1 MVSINNFTN
10 GHYRFYDMKINKLKK
25 INLAQFYIQL
35 ITAILFA
42 YLSIRDADVVKMLIA
57 VLLVS
62 QWSLGYWRHKIVRR
76 RIKRW

>member
-1 MVSINNFTN
+1 
-10 GHYRFYDMKINKLKK
+10 MKINKLKK

-42 YLSIRDADVVKMLIA
+42 YLSVRDRDVVKMFIA

-62 QWSLGYWRHKIVRR
+62 QWSLGFWRHKIVRR
-76 RIKRW
+76 RLRK

>member
-1 MVSINNFTN
+1 
-10 GHYRFYDMKINKLKK
+10 MKINKLKK
-25 INLAQFYIQL
+25 INLAQFYIKL

-42 YLSIRDADVVKMLIA
+42 YLSIRDADVVKMFIA

>member
-1 MVSINNFTN
+1 
-10 GHYRFYDMKINKLKK
+10 MKINKLKK
-25 INLAQFYIQL
+25 INIAQFYIQL

-42 YLSIRDADVVKMLIA
+42 NLAIRDADLVKMFIA

-62 QWSLGYWRHKIVRR
+62 QWSLGFWRHKIVRR

>member
-1 MVSINNFTN
+1 
-10 GHYRFYDMKINKLKK
+10 MKINKLKK

-42 YLSIRDADVVKMLIA
+42 YLSVRDRDMVKMFIA

-62 QWSLGYWRHKIVRR
+62 QWSLGFWRHKIVRR
-76 RIKRW
+76 RLRK

>member
-1 MVSINNFTN
+1 
-10 GHYRFYDMKINKLKK
+10 MKINKLKK

-42 YLSIRDADVVKMLIA
+42 YLSVRDKDVVKMFIA

-62 QWSLGYWRHKIVRR
+62 QWSLGFWRHKIVRR
-76 RIKRW
+76 RLRK